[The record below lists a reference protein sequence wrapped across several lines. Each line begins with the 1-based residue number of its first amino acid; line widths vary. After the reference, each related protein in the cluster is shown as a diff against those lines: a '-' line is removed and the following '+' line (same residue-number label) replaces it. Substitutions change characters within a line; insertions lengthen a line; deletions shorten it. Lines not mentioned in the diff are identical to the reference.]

1 MKKSLFD
8 SIIDDLKSLTEKN
21 GVNQMKIIIDAIC
34 DKYSLD
40 FSLVYSL
47 VSYEF
52 RREFPNKYS
61 NTKAN
66 MQQILQEWK
75 DTTNETLSILEL
87 AQKYNVS
94 AYSLMRFIVNQISPN
109 KEIAKQW
116 LKNPNDCDNGRL
128 AYEIMEINLYDMM
141 DGIFTQQMRLNVGLS
156 FELEI
161 RDYLQKNKI
170 SFLCEQQLRDRN
182 YDVTP
187 DFCLNL
193 PLILVR
199 SNNKTDDSNDN
210 NIRLFRTNQLDQIKQ
225 QSIDDDKQI
234 ILITWIECKAMFASI
249 ECHIDYYERQYQ
261 SYINRFGNGIV
272 LYKHGLIDDGI
283 PTEFTRNLV
292 IIQQMPAFVPEI

>member
-75 DTTNETLSILEL
+75 DTTTETLSILEL

-109 KEIAKQW
+109 KETAKQW

-128 AYEIMEINLYDMM
+128 AYEIMEINLYDLM
-141 DGIFTQQMRLNVGLS
+141 DGIFTQQMRLNVGIS

-249 ECHIDYYERQYQ
+249 ECHVDYYERQYQ

-272 LYKHGLIDDGI
+272 LYKHGLIDDAI